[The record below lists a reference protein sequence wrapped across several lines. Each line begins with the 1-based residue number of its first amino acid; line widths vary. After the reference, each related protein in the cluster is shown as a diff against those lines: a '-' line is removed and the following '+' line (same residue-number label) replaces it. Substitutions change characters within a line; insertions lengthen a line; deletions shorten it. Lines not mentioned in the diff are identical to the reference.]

1 MPALSYLVFTAI
13 TILLAAPS
21 SRVAG
26 VLSKRIFLI
35 SLLEEL
41 ASRATST
48 QITKLRSWR
57 CQIRRSS
64 AVTGRLV
71 RRPNSF
77 LMLNKL
83 KTTFYPKQPNKC
95 VFKFRSKVGLDT
107 CLPNFLTVICN
118 QI

>member
-41 ASRATST
+41 ASKSMSSTSR
-48 QITKLRSWR
+48 KKVKKR
-57 CQIRRSS
+57 
-64 AVTGRLV
+64 G
-71 RRPNSF
+71 
-77 LMLNKL
+77 LNKL
-83 KTTFYPKQPNKC
+83 
-95 VFKFRSKVGLDT
+95 
-107 CLPNFLTVICN
+107 
-118 QI
+118 